1 MTPYSYRLTV
11 AAMRPNAR
19 FWHRPEIRTATAIES
34 VIGG

>member
-19 FWHRPEIRTATAIES
+19 FWHDRELYRAATIVS
-34 VIGG
+34 GS